1 MLLTLIK
8 KEIVANVLS
17 LRFMVTFVLFFVLI
31 QVSIFVL
38 SGEYGRDAA
47 TYEASRSAQRDH
59 IHRLEGLEDFNR
71 RFHDDIIDGEGI
83 YDSVP
88 PQPLSIF
95 VHGLVNRLPVQVNTS
110 FRNDSFTINREFYSN
125 PLLAL
130 FAAPDYS
137 YIVNI
142 VVSLLSLLFV
152 FDAICGEKERGTLKL
167 LLSNSVP
174 RDLVLLG
181 KWIGGFVSLA
191 VPFLVALF
199 GGLIMIY
206 WTGVIQLT
214 EPFLVRFAWI
224 AGVSLLYVLLFFALG
239 MMISTL
245 THKAS
250 TALLVSLFVW
260 VCWVL
265 VVPNLAPV
273 AARIVSPIPPRAVI
287 DAEKIA
293 IQQEGEVREGIFWK
307 RGALDKVEKVR
318 DEVRRDQQSLEVFYD
333 TKMRTQIELA
343 RTLSRISPSASFTYL
358 GSDLANTGIG
368 IFSNFKRSFHR
379 FDSEFKEWG
388 EAWHKKF
395 HSDGLDENWYQD
407 GQLPTMNFADA
418 HLDDTLNSSMGDILL
433 MVIFNVLFFML
444 SYLFFLRYDVT

>member
-31 QVSIFVL
+31 QVSVFVL
-38 SGEYGRDAA
+38 SSEFGRDAA

-59 IHRLEGLEDFNR
+59 IHKLEGLEDFNK

-83 YDSVP
+83 YDSVQ

-110 FRNDSFTINREFYSN
+110 FRNDSFTINREFYRN

-130 FAAPDYS
+130 FATPDYS

-191 VPFLVALF
+191 IPFLVALF

-206 WTGVIQLT
+206 WTGVIQLN

-260 VCWVL
+260 GLLGPRCPEPGAGCCAHRVADS
-265 VVPNLAPV
+265 APSCHRCGENRHP
-273 AARIVSPIPPRAVI
+273 AR
-287 DAEKIA
+287 
-293 IQQEGEVREGIFWK
+293 G
-307 RGALDKVEKVR
+307 
-318 DEVRRDQQSLEVFYD
+318 
-333 TKMRTQIELA
+333 
-343 RTLSRISPSASFTYL
+343 
-358 GSDLANTGIG
+358 
-368 IFSNFKRSFHR
+368 
-379 FDSEFKEWG
+379 
-388 EAWHKKF
+388 
-395 HSDGLDENWYQD
+395 
-407 GQLPTMNFADA
+407 
-418 HLDDTLNSSMGDILL
+418 
-433 MVIFNVLFFML
+433 
-444 SYLFFLRYDVT
+444 

>member
-1 MLLTLIK
+1 MLLTLIN

-47 TYEASRSAQRDH
+47 TYEASRSVQRDH
-59 IHRLEGLEDFNR
+59 INVLEGLEDFNK
-71 RFHDDIIDGEGI
+71 RFHDDIIYGEGI
-83 YDSVP
+83 YDSVQ

-95 VHGLVNRLPVQVNTS
+95 VHGLVNQLPVQVNS
-110 FRNDSFTINREFYSN
+110 SYENDSFTINLEFYRN
-125 PLLAL
+125 PLLSL
-130 FAAPDYS
+130 FATPDYS

-181 KWIGGFVSLA
+181 KWIGGFISLA

-206 WTGVIQLT
+206 WTGAIQLH
-214 EPFLVRFAWI
+214 EEVLVRFIWI

-293 IQQEGEVREGIFWK
+293 IQQEGEVRESIFWK

-318 DEVRRDQQSLEVFYD
+318 DEVRQDQQSLEVFYE

-379 FDSEFKEWG
+379 FDAEFKEWG
-388 EAWHKKF
+388 EAWDKKF
-395 HSDGLDENWYQD
+395 HSGGHDENWYQEE
-407 GQLPTMNFADA
+407 QLPTMNFAA
-418 HLDDTLNSSMGDILL
+418 ARLDDTLNASMGDLLL
-433 MVIFNVLFFML
+433 MLIFNVLFFML